1 MEDEMNWKMMNQ
13 VFMYISAMEMKEYQG
28 EFHEKCKQI
37 IGIHKLHQV
46 STKPGR

>member
-1 MEDEMNWKMMNQ
+1 MEDKMNWKMMNQ
-13 VFMYISAMEMKEYQG
+13 VFMYISAMGMKEYQ

-37 IGIHKLHQV
+37 IGIRKLHQV